1 MSADQGWVLA
11 LDFDGVLWDSAGECF
26 EIGCLA
32 YKALCGRDLSTPQY
46 RERFLLGRPLARTG
60 HDFYLI
66 LKLLEEDPTLDLRDF
81 PLQRFVELRTKEADQ
96 TQEFDKLFYALRA
109 EYRDNQS
116 DLWMSWQGP
125 YKDLMRL
132 LDRWEDR
139 FLGAALAT
147 TKDGPSARS
156 LMLSA
161 GRDWPIF
168 GKEFSVDK
176 AQQIQGIADHFQ
188 VAPSSILFVDDLL
201 ENLQQV
207 APTGART
214 ALASWGYNTPD
225 SREEALGLGFA
236 VVDVPALEKLFAGV
250 MGRLIA

>member
-26 EIGCLA
+26 EVGCLA
-32 YKALCGRDLSTPQY
+32 YQKLLGRDLSTPGY

-60 HDFYLI
+60 HDFFLI
-66 LKLLEEDPTLDLRDF
+66 LKLLEENPSLDLRDF
-81 PLQRFVELRTKEADQ
+81 PLEQFVGLRESLASQ
-96 TQEFDKLFYALRA
+96 TVEFDKIFYTLRA
-109 EYRDNQS
+109 EYRDNQP
-116 DLWMSWQGP
+116 DLWRSWQGP
-125 YKDLMRL
+125 YPEVMRL

-168 GKEFSVDK
+168 GKEFSVEK
-176 AQQIQGIADHFQ
+176 AEQIKGIADHFK
-188 VAPSSILFVDDLL
+188 VVPSSILFVDDLL

-214 ALASWGYNTPD
+214 ALASWGYNTPE
-225 SREEALGLGFA
+225 SREEALGLGFP

-250 MGRLIA
+250 MGRMIA